1 MNPEPTE
8 PTPTSGL
15 GARTLAARAMEGAK
29 APASS
34 KYGNMNPKK
43 KLIQKDVKYFDSADW
58 ALEKGGA
65 APTPPVGTGG
75 EQLPPKLEPNPLE
88 QQVRRVSTLSQPST
102 DGGRS
107 LMEEEV

>member
-15 GARTLAARAMEGAK
+15 GARTLAARAMDGAKANGK

-43 KLIQKDVKYFDSADW
+43 KLIQK
-58 ALEKGGA
+58 
-65 APTPPVGTGG
+65 
-75 EQLPPKLEPNPLE
+75 
-88 QQVRRVSTLSQPST
+88 VRSFGSSHSCLRIP
-102 DGGRS
+102 
-107 LMEEEV
+107 